1 MTQTLKTIT
10 VVVVMVNGV
19 MLSSV
24 MVYGCANPAKLKSTL
39 FFQIDMIAMIS
50 YNQRLFL
57 GLILAQRPSIER
69 WWKGLRCN
77 VRVVVAAEAMV
88 GSR

>member
-1 MTQTLKTIT
+1 MHAALY
-10 VVVVMVNGV
+10 
-19 MLSSV
+19 V

-50 YNQRLFL
+50 YNQGLFL
-57 GLILAQRPSIER
+57 GLTLAQRPSIER
-69 WWKGLRCN
+69 WMGLRCN
-77 VRVVVAAEAMV
+77 ERVVVAAEAMV